1 MPRRFY
7 QFLAI
12 FGLSL
17 AIGLP
22 VIADEGNDSASA
34 SPKYMVASA
43 NPHATRAGLEILRQ
57 GGTAVDAA
65 IAVQAMLTLVEP
77 QSSGIGGGAFLM
89 LHDQATGG
97 LTAYD
102 GRETAPAGATDA
114 LFLKADG
121 TPEKKSDVIPGG
133 RSVGVPGLLRMLAMA
148 HADHGA
154 LPWADLFIPAIKTA
168 SEGFEISPRFHFL
181 VDLYKD
187 RTSSDGFQHYFYDD
201 NGKPK
206 AEGTVLKNPA
216 LAATL
221 QKIADGGAEVFYQ
234 GDMAQTIVSAV
245 NNSAVNPGTLSLEDM
260 ANYQPHKRAA
270 VCAPYRVWTICG
282 MPPPSSGGIAVVQIL
297 QLLQGFDLSS
307 LDPASV
313 EATNLFL
320 EAARLAYADRATHL
334 GDIDFVDVPVAGLV
348 DTNYLAERA
357 QLIKPGKVMED
368 APAGNPPGAK
378 TAYLTMEPGEI
389 PATSHFSIVD
399 GEGNVLAMTTT
410 IESAFGSRLMVDG
423 FLLNNQLTDFTFV
436 PRDEKG
442 PVANRVEPGK
452 RPLSSMSPTL
462 VFDDQGRPVITVGS
476 PGGPLIIS
484 FVAKTLFGLLDW
496 DMTMQEAVSRPNL
509 FPYNKTAIIE
519 RDTPLSTQQQALE
532 ALGYGVREGNLAS
545 GLHGI
550 TIHYDENGN
559 RLLQGGADPRREG
572 TAQGE

>member
-1 MPRRFY
+1 MPRRFH
-7 QFLAI
+7 QHLSI

-17 AIGLP
+17 LIGTSAIANGS
-22 VIADEGNDSASA
+22 DGNVSEN
-34 SPKYMVASA
+34 PKYMVASA

-89 LHDQATGG
+89 LHDQASKS

-154 LPWADLFIPAIKTA
+154 LPWADLFAPAIKTA
-168 SEGFEISPRFHFL
+168 SGGFEISPRFHFL
-181 VDLYKD
+181 VDLYKN
-187 RTSSDGFQHYFYDD
+187 RTSSDGFMNYFYDA
-201 NGKPK
+201 NGQPK
-206 AEGTVLKNPA
+206 ATGMVLKNPA

-221 QKIADGGAEVFYQ
+221 QKIAEGGAEVFYE
-234 GDMAQTIVSAV
+234 GEMAQAIVSAV
-245 NNSAVNPGTLSLEDM
+245 NNSAINPGTLSLEDM
-260 ANYQPHKRAA
+260 ANYQPYKREA
-270 VCAPYRVWTICG
+270 VCAPYRAWSICG

-297 QLLQGFDLSS
+297 QLLQGFDLGA

-313 EATNLFL
+313 EAANLFL

-334 GDIDFVDVPVAGLV
+334 GDIDFVHVPVAGLL
-348 DTNYLAERA
+348 DTNYLADRA
-357 QLIKPGKVMED
+357 KLINQGKVMDD

-378 TAYLTMEPGEI
+378 TAFLTMNPGEI

-399 GEGNVLAMTTT
+399 GKGNVLAMTTT
-410 IESAFGSRLMVDG
+410 IESAFGSRVMVDG

-436 PRDEKG
+436 PRNEKG

-462 VFDDQGRPVITVGS
+462 VFDEQGRPVITVGS

-484 FVAKTLFGLLDW
+484 FVAKTLLGLLDW
-496 DMTMQEAVSRPNL
+496 DMTMQQAVSRPNL
-509 FPYNKTAIIE
+509 VPYGKTAIVE
-519 RDTPLSTQQQALE
+519 KDTTLSGQQQALE
-532 ALGYGVREGNLAS
+532 ALGYGVREGNLTS

-550 TIHYDENGN
+550 TIQYDEEGN

-572 TAQGE
+572 TAEGE